1 MAVKKKYELIGPCSK
16 YIEGKGWTTEV
27 TEEELNKLGFYS
39 DKFWGKRL
47 FEIPLE
53 INKDTTLYESR
64 FSEGYD
70 NSVLIFNIT
79 YMIYYKNTNIGQF
92 QIVKDN
98 KKQDIFLWCFGI
110 SKEYRCKGIG
120 TSVLKHLTK
129 HIPGLSLHVE
139 RDNERAIKLYK
150 KCGFKRI
157 DGRSFK
163 RYVQTYKFGGK

>member
-1 MAVKKKYELIGPCSK
+1 MKKKYELIGPCSE
-16 YIEGKGWTTEV
+16 YVESKGGWVTEV
-27 TEEELNKLGFYS
+27 TEEELNRIGFYS

-53 INKDTTLYESR
+53 INDEVSLFESR

-70 NSVLIFNIT
+70 QCILIFENT

-92 QIVKDN
+92 QLVKGKSN
-98 KKQDIFLWCFGI
+98 PDIFLWCFGI
-110 SKEYRCKGIG
+110 REEYRGKGIG
-120 TSVLKHLTK
+120 TMVLKHLTR

-139 RDNERAIKLYK
+139 RNNERAIKLYR

-163 RYVQTYKFGGK
+163 KWVQTYKFGGK